1 MLELELTFHG
11 FNLMTREISVVND
24 VNIKNPKCW
33 GWLILFASTSTLLCC
48 ALPILLVS
56 LGLGAVV
63 ASMASS
69 LPFLVTLS
77 QHKNWMFLGSFVLLL
92 IAGWT
97 LYRPGRAC
105 PVDLVLAEKCVT
117 SHKWNQRFYWCAVIV
132 WLIGFFSAYVLV
144 LIVE

>member
-1 MLELELTFHG
+1 MTIRFFCLKFFAEKIESETRQLLSNVVLELELTFHG

-63 ASMASS
+63 VSMASS

-77 QHKNWMFLGSFVLLL
+77 QH
-92 IAGWT
+92 
-97 LYRPGRAC
+97 
-105 PVDLVLAEKCVT
+105 
-117 SHKWNQRFYWCAVIV
+117 
-132 WLIGFFSAYVLV
+132 
-144 LIVE
+144 